1 MRPLQ
6 RDGRHAQDGRDT
18 DGAGAV
24 GLLPWQGLAPGDGGS
39 RGQAQPADEVLFGGE
54 GGQVIED
61 IEHAQLLHTVSGV
74 SGRIEINQPNRL
86 LDRSQTELEYLV
98 MCQLRCIE
106 DALLQHRGHVGKVL
120 ALLACIVRRGCQG
133 LSQAQIAVAH
143 LQQHRATIGTALQAA
158 GSQPLQR

>member
-1 MRPLQ
+1 MSLVDGDSFPPRPCC
-6 RDGRHAQDGRDT
+6 ACSS
-18 DGAGAV
+18 
-24 GLLPWQGLAPGDGGS
+24 APGRAASVPLVVEHQTG
-39 RGQAQPADEVLFGGE
+39 RLRQVA
-54 GGQVIED
+54 GQVIEG

-74 SGRIEINQPNRL
+74 LGRIDIGQPNRL

-106 DALLQHRGHVGKVL
+106 DELLQHRGHVGKVL

-133 LSQAQIAVAH
+133 LSQAQIAVAQ

-158 GSQPLQR
+158 GSQPRQR